1 MCRKTVTPASI
12 QGRQN
17 RSTTVAAQ
25 GDFMKGPRLPG
36 AGFFDIDGVA
46 AADTGDTSG
55 TACPADGVSMSR
67 GRGRVGS
74 ELDST

>member
-1 MCRKTVTPASI
+1 
-12 QGRQN
+12 
-17 RSTTVAAQ
+17 
-25 GDFMKGPRLPG
+25 MKGPRLPG